1 MIIALVKQMKK
12 TFAIVSSILIVTALL
27 LGCVGQDKDSA
38 KKMTELRIGY
48 QPSTHQIAEMVAMEK
63 GWWLNDLK
71 KFGIEKVTD
80 YEFPSGPPEMQA
92 MLGGDIDIAYVGATP
107 PIPAIDQGLDAK
119 IVAAVQTQGSGIVI
133 RPESNYTGPSYLV
146 GKKIGTFPP
155 GSIQDMVLKKWLTE
169 NGIDV
174 SKVDIKPMTPG
185 DATTA
190 LAAKQLDAVFLPEPS
205 PAFLEISGNGKS
217 VVASGEM
224 WPGHA
229 CCVLLVNGKLI
240 RENPELVKEIIR
252 IHIKATEFIE
262 ENPDESAEIA
272 SKKLGLSK
280 ESILYSIKNSDTT
293 FIHDPNKIV
302 EYIEA
307 YGIEHYNLK
316 YTKKLLTAKDLIDT
330 KLYNEVIKK

>member
-1 MIIALVKQMKK
+1 MQVNSMKK
-12 TFAIVSSILIVTALL
+12 LFAIISSILIATTLL
-27 LGCVGQDKDSA
+27 LGCVGQGEDTT

-92 MLGGDIDIAYVGATP
+92 MLGGQIDIAYVGATP

-119 IVAAVQTQGSGIVI
+119 ILAAVQTQGSDISVW
-133 RPESNYTGPSYLV
+133 PESNYTGPSFLV

-155 GSIQDMVLKKWLTE
+155 GSIQDMVLKKWLVD

-174 SKVDIKPMTPG
+174 SKVDIKAMGPG

-190 LAAKQLDAVFLPEPS
+190 LTAKQIDAVFLPQPS
-205 PAFLEISGNGKS
+205 AALLEINGNGKT
-217 VVASGEM
+217 VVESGEM

-229 CCVLLVNGKLI
+229 CCVLLVSGKLM

-252 IHIKATEFIE
+252 IHIKATEYINENQE
-262 ENPDESAEIA
+262 EVAEIA
-272 SKKLGLSK
+272 SRKLGLSK
-280 ESILYSIKNSDTT
+280 EVVMYSMENSDTT
-293 FIHDPNKIV
+293 FIHNPNDIV
-302 EYIEA
+302 SYMEA
-307 YGIEHYNLK
+307 YTKEHYDLG
-316 YTKKLLTAKDLIDT
+316 YTKKLLTGKDIIDT
-330 KLYNEVIKK
+330 TLYDQVTKK